1 MGLVLVVV
9 GKVVFQ
15 APQKIMPLFLA
26 FAVLMFSKRFE
37 TTPDFVMTG

>member
-1 MGLVLVVV
+1 MALSEGDF
-9 GKVVFQ
+9 K
-15 APQKIMPLFLA
+15 APQKIMQLFASEFLA